1 MTESAHSTFR
11 FFLIPGL
18 VSLLILAGV
27 GAVYGSLALFTAILL
42 TILEITLS
50 FDNAVVNARVLQKMS
65 PLWQR
70 RFLTWGIFVAVFLTR
85 AVLPI
90 VIVSASVMLSPALV
104 AALAL
109 FDPVQYAELLHGSK
123 HIIAA
128 FGGIFLTMVGLK
140 YFFDEEK
147 ETHWIHHIEH
157 RLSQWGSIE
166 ALEIAITLIILA
178 NLAFFAPS
186 DSAGI
191 LLAGIVAIILFI
203 VVQGVANSF
212 AASTKRAA
220 AAAGLALFV
229 YLNVLDAAFS
239 LDSVVGAFALSTS
252 IPIIVVGL
260 GIGAY
265 FVRALT
271 VYMVHHG
278 TLARIIYIEHGA
290 HWAILGLAGAMF
302 AGIFVDVPEPI
313 TGLIGLLFVGSA
325 YLSSIRSV
333 PARIEGE

>member
-1 MTESAHSTFR
+1 MTESGHSAFR

-27 GAVYGSLALFTAILL
+27 GAVYGPLALFTAILL

-65 PLWQR
+65 PLWQK

-90 VIVSASVMLSPALV
+90 LIVSASVMLSPALI
-104 AALAL
+104 ASLAL
-109 FDPVQYAELLHGSK
+109 FDPAQYAELLHGSK

-147 ETHWIHHIEH
+147 ETHWIHHIEQ

-178 NLAFFAPS
+178 LLALFAPS
-186 DSAGI
+186 DGAGI
-191 LLAGIVAIILFI
+191 LFAGIAAIILFI

-220 AAAGLALFV
+220 AAGLALFI

-252 IPIIVVGL
+252 IPIIIVGL

-271 VYMVHHG
+271 VYMVRHG
-278 TLARIIYIEHGA
+278 TLARIVYIEHGA

-302 AGIFVDVPEPI
+302 AGIFADVPEPI

-325 YLSSIRSV
+325 YLSSVRSV
-333 PARIEGE
+333 PDRL